1 MLYFMVGGEKCYFDY
16 TLLDNNSRP
25 IFFKYNSR
33 KRLKKELRSIFDT
46 NSLKVIE
53 NRLKKYDLKINLIR
67 RFGIFDYYEIV
78 NINTWGGCR
87 EIKKSFEVEND
98 L

>member
-1 MLYFMVGGEKCYFDY
+1 MLYFMVGGEKYYFDY

-25 IFFKYNSR
+25 IFFKYNSN
-33 KRLKKELRSIFDT
+33 KRLKKELRNIFNT

-53 NRLKKYDLKINLIR
+53 NRLERYDLKINLIR
-67 RFGIFDYYEIV
+67 RFSIFDYYEII
-78 NINTWGGCR
+78 NINSWGGYR
-87 EIKKSFEVEND
+87 DMKKSFEVEND